1 MMGKSMDGGYLKRR
15 FIAVVAIIQ
24 SLVLMSGASAQVG
37 LLGPLSQPMPEE
49 WRAPYTE
56 FLTAAGVAD
65 ISKTVSE
72 TKFGTVGRSDTAVFR
87 IEDDS
92 SCIYDLCLTIIG
104 HLDSEKFMSDAMFF
118 AGATM
123 VRSDVTPSILGFG
136 KAPLLEFRSE
146 LGNVY
151 LFEMQQGWIVIPF
164 RK

>member
-1 MMGKSMDGGYLKRR
+1 M
-15 FIAVVAIIQ
+15 
-24 SLVLMSGASAQVG
+24 LVPMSGASAQVD
-37 LLGPLSQPMPEE
+37 LPGPLHQPMPEE
-49 WRAPYTE
+49 WRAPYTQ

-72 TKFGTVGRSDTAVFR
+72 TKFGTVGRSNTAIFR

-92 SCIYDLCLTIIG
+92 SCVYDLCLTVIG
-104 HLDSEKFMSDAMFF
+104 HLASEKFISDAMFF

-123 VRSDVTPSILGFG
+123 VSSNVTPSILGFE
-136 KAPLLEFRSE
+136 KAPFLEFQSE

-151 LFEMQQGWIVIPF
+151 LFEMQQGWVVIPF